1 MELDQVQGLSMQD
14 KTSRGR
20 LYYFWYWT
28 IKRYFCIR
36 CCPRRHSTTRY
47 LCLTKYIDT
56 VRLPFLH
63 KVPISS
69 NDSGIELCVVHPD
82 IQKSLWNSV
91 VQITIDDTAGSL
103 SFFIRNEGSR
113 VIKLVFQGHRSI
125 LAPLYQ
131 YSRAFSCKVEKCNR
145 DYSLVEEPGFK
156 DIF

>member
-56 VRLPFLH
+56 LRLPFLH

-91 VQITIDDTAGSL
+91 VQITIDDTAGSA
-103 SFFIRNEGSR
+103 I
-113 VIKLVFQGHRSI
+113 I
-125 LAPLYQ
+125 
-131 YSRAFSCKVEKCNR
+131 
-145 DYSLVEEPGFK
+145 VEEADDFFFLLTNLHLF
-156 DIF
+156 DDRHLREASVL